1 MAATAP
7 AADLVALT
15 RRYLDA
21 IEADDGDPLA
31 FYDPAVVQVEHPNR
45 FLPGGATR
53 DLAAIREAA
62 ERGRRVLTGQRYE
75 VRSAVAS
82 GDRVALE
89 VLWTGTLAVP
99 VGTIPAGGEMRAH
112 FAMFLEFR
120 DGLIVRQHN
129 YDCFE
134 AF

>member
-21 IEADDGDPLA
+21 IEADGGDPLA